1 MCQHT
6 MRNIL
11 AYSASP
17 SETKGKK
24 DFKTFSMPF
33 LEILMNAPKFYDKH
47 SSLLCLSI
55 RDKREKS
62 VL

>member
-1 MCQHT
+1 MT
-6 MRNIL
+6 NTL
-11 AYSASP
+11 AYSALL

-33 LEILMNAPKFYDKH
+33 LEIPMNAPKFYDKH
-47 SSLLCLSI
+47 SSFFCLTV
-55 RDKREKS
+55 RDKRGKK